1 MEDVAQ
7 AAQTI
12 GRFLQTFTSN
22 GGLRLRFRVKLRGV
36 KPGNASYSEAA
47 DGSDLAQEQ
56 QTESA
61 QNNGARSLYI
71 EFSGPDTSVLTAHN
85 GEVLNALE
93 HVAAKILRLEPE
105 THDQVSFDA
114 DHFKANRDRQ
124 LRESAAAAIERVQT
138 TGRPHPFPAMTSRER
153 RMLHLI
159 LSESGLPTASSG
171 EGPGRFVVLYPAG
184 ADTSVPMAPPQ
195 PVRRH
200 DANRIR
206 DTFRHR

>member
-1 MEDVAQ
+1 MDDVAR

-12 GRFLQTFTSN
+12 GKFLQSFTSA
-22 GGLRLRFRVKLRGV
+22 GGLRLRYRVKLRSS
-36 KPGNASYSEAA
+36 KTAAEASPEAEEA
-47 DGSDLAQEQ
+47 
-56 QTESA
+56 TE
-61 QNNGARSLYI
+61 GANDAPRSLYV
-71 EFSGPDTSVLTAHN
+71 EFIGPDTPVLTARN

-93 HVAAKILRLEPE
+93 HVATKILRLEPDA
-105 THDQVSFDA
+105 HDQVSFDA

-124 LRESAAAAIERVQT
+124 LRDSAAMAIERVRA

-184 ADTSVPMAPPQ
+184 SDTSEPMDTQP

-206 DTFRHR
+206 ENFRHR

>member
-1 MEDVAQ
+1 MDDVAQ

-12 GRFLQTFTSN
+12 ASFLQTFTSN
-22 GGLRLRFRVKLRGV
+22 SGLRLRYRVKLRGV
-36 KPGNASYSEAA
+36 KVSIPHDGEAGSPSPEHVA
-47 DGSDLAQEQ
+47 DSDG
-56 QTESA
+56 TR
-61 QNNGARSLYI
+61 NLYI
-71 EFSGPDTSVLTAHN
+71 EFSGPDTPVLTGHN

-93 HVAAKILRLEPE
+93 HIAAKILRLEPE
-105 THDQVSFDA
+105 EHDLVSFDA

-124 LRESAAAAIERVQT
+124 MRDSAAAAIERVQT

-159 LSESGLPTASSG
+159 LSESGLPTASTG

-184 ADTSVPMAPPQ
+184 ADTLIPMDAQPPA
-195 PVRRH
+195 RRP

>member
-1 MEDVAQ
+1 MDDVAQ

-12 GRFLQTFTSN
+12 GKFLQSFTSA
-22 GGLRLRFRVKLRGV
+22 GGLRLRYRVKLRSSKTAAEAG
-36 KPGNASYSEAA
+36 PEADEAS
-47 DGSDLAQEQ
+47 
-56 QTESA
+56 
-61 QNNGARSLYI
+61 GAPRSLYV
-71 EFSGPDTSVLTAHN
+71 EFIGPDTPVLTARN

-93 HVAAKILRLEPE
+93 HIATKILRLEPDA
-105 THDQVSFDA
+105 HDQVSFDA

-124 LRESAAAAIERVQT
+124 LRDSAAMAIERVRAS
-138 TGRPHPFPAMTSRER
+138 GRPHPFPAMTSRER

-184 ADTSVPMAPPQ
+184 SDVSEPMEAQP

-206 DTFRHR
+206 ENFRHR

>member
-1 MEDVAQ
+1 MDDVAQ

-12 GRFLQTFTSN
+12 GKFLQTFTSA
-22 GGLRLRFRVKLRGV
+22 GGLRLRYRVKLRSS
-36 KPGNASYSEAA
+36 KTAAESSPETDEAME
-47 DGSDLAQEQ
+47 G
-56 QTESA
+56 
-61 QNNGARSLYI
+61 GAPRSLYV
-71 EFSGPDTSVLTAHN
+71 EFIGPDTPVLTARN

-93 HVAAKILRLEPE
+93 HIATKILRLEPDA
-105 THDQVSFDA
+105 HDQVSFDA

-124 LRESAAAAIERVQT
+124 LRESAGMAIERVRA
-138 TGRPHPFPAMTSRER
+138 TGRPYPFPAMTSRER

-184 ADTSVPMAPPQ
+184 SDTSESMDTQP

-206 DTFRHR
+206 ENFRHR

>member
-1 MEDVAQ
+1 MDDVAQ
-7 AAQTI
+7 AARTI
-12 GRFLQTFTSN
+12 GKFLQTFTSA
-22 GGLRLRFRVKLRGV
+22 GELRLRFRVKLRSG
-36 KPGNASYSEAA
+36 KTAAEGNSGAEEPTEGASNEAP
-47 DGSDLAQEQ
+47 
-56 QTESA
+56 
-61 QNNGARSLYI
+61 RSLYV
-71 EFSGPDTSVLTAHN
+71 EFIGPDTPLLTARN

-93 HVAAKILRLEPE
+93 HIATKILRLEPE
-105 THDQVSFDA
+105 AHDQVSFDA

-124 LRESAAAAIERVQT
+124 LRESAALAIERVRA
-138 TGRPHPFPAMTSRER
+138 TGRPYPFPAMTSRER

-184 ADTSVPMAPPQ
+184 SDTSAPMETEP

-206 DTFRHR
+206 ENFRHR

>member
-12 GRFLQTFTSN
+12 AKFLQAFTLTS
-22 GGLRLRFRVKLRGV
+22 GLRLRFRVKLRSA
-36 KPGNASYSEAA
+36 KPANGIGAEAS
-47 DGSDLAQEQ
+47 GSPDVTVSPAGDE
-56 QTESA
+56 EDD
-61 QNNGARSLYI
+61 GARTLFV
-71 EFSGPDTSVLTAHN
+71 EFTGPDTPLLTAHN

-93 HVAAKILRLEPE
+93 HIATKILRLEPE
-105 THDQVSFDA
+105 LHDQVSFDA
-114 DHFKANRDRQ
+114 DHFKANRERR
-124 LRESAAAAIERVQT
+124 LREAAAVAVERVRT

-184 ADTSVPMAPPQ
+184 GGDSEPETAPEPS
-195 PVRRH
+195 RH
-200 DANRIR
+200 RDANHIR
-206 DTFRHR
+206 EAFRHR